1 MKVTDVMIDLETMG
15 TQVDAAIIS
24 IGAVGID
31 LEAMEVTD
39 RTFYAQVSLRSNVLA
54 GRKIDPDTLLW
65 WLRQSDAAR
74 AAFRDNDKA
83 ISLSGALLAFTDWF
97 GQFGD
102 VPVWGNGATFDN
114 VLMAESF
121 KGFGMKTPW
130 SYRNDRCFRT
140 LRALYPHVQAPFGAG
155 TAHNALDD
163 AVYQAKHFVEIMAA
177 LRPAR
182 VNLASIPPVSV

>member
-15 TQVDAAIIS
+15 TRTDAPIIA

-39 RTFYAQVSLRSNVLA
+39 RTFYTQISLSSAVKSGA
-54 GRKIDPDTLLW
+54 KIDPSTVLW

-74 AAFRDNDKA
+74 AAFHDNDKA
-83 ISLSGALLAFTDWF
+83 PGLLAALTDFTTWF
-97 GQFGD
+97 MQWGD
-102 VPVWGNGATFDN
+102 VPTWGNGATFDN
-114 VLMAESF
+114 VLLAEAF

-140 LRALYPHVQAPFGAG
+140 LRALYPEVQAPFGAG

-163 AVYQAKHFVEIMAA
+163 AAYQAKHLVEIMRVVNGKQARAA
-177 LRPAR
+177 A
-182 VNLASIPPVSV
+182 